1 MREMLLGALKSYY
14 VGNINRHIANI
25 EIFLRTSVGIGEHSD
40 IQGSIDKELEAI
52 DKYDAPLKLQYN
64 QGITGFRFNK
74 KNPFPAKTMQHR
86 EWQRGYNFAYFKQV
100 EKNEARK
107 RS

>member
-14 VGNINRHIANI
+14 VGNINRHIASI

-52 DKYDAPLKLQYN
+52 DKYDARLSMLIKYFERK
-64 QGITGFRFNK
+64 TVEESDKEEK
-74 KNPFPAKTMQHR
+74 KSK
-86 EWQRGYNFAYFKQV
+86 
-100 EKNEARK
+100 
-107 RS
+107 